1 VTRDPNRQA
10 RAENFLGEAIT
21 MRTKAAFKPDV
32 DRMESREV
40 LSTTTLGA
48 FTSQFVMAGQPSYV
62 YSTMPG
68 FVTPSTPTFGGG
80 GTHVKLIPGSPLPEF
95 HLNPNIPIL
104 NSMLT
109 FPTGTHVK
117 LIPGSHLPEFH
128 LNPSNPILK

>member
-1 VTRDPNRQA
+1 
-10 RAENFLGEAIT
+10 

-48 FTSQFVMAGQPSYV
+48 FTSQFVVAGQPSYV

-68 FVTPSTPTFGGG
+68 YVIPSNPSFG

-95 HLNPNIPIL
+95 HLNPNNPIL
-104 NSMLT
+104 RSVST

-117 LIPGSHLPEFH
+117 LIPGSPLPEFNF
-128 LNPSNPILK
+128 NPNNPMLH